1 MRRPAT
7 ARQPALPRAEFPPG
21 LFPGTIG
28 RLVNLLPGLKK
39 RERPAGSWIDN
50 VTKEATVLVEEEKLP
65 TAAERKPAI
74 LVVDDSRGV
83 RNFLKTML
91 ENHGYRC
98 AVASGAEEAQ
108 LRLQESDF
116 EVILS
121 DLIMPPGRSGMEL
134 LEEVN
139 EKYPDM
145 AAIMLTGVDDPETGK
160 TALKL
165 GAFGYLTKPFS
176 ETQVLINVENALIRR
191 RLGIENRSYRAQMEG
206 ALRERTQ
213 ELMATIDRL
222 ERAQRRIRHSQQETI
237 LRLAIA
243 AEFRDTETARHIQR
257 IGLFCETL
265 ARRLGLDEE
274 RCCLIGEAAPMHD
287 IGKIGITD
295 RILLKPGRHT
305 RRESAQMKEHC
316 DFGYRML
323 AGSESELLDLAAT
336 VAWTHHEKY
345 DGSGYPRG
353 LVGEDIPLV
362 GRLTA
367 IADVF
372 DALTSKR
379 VYKPAFSLE
388 ETLTM
393 MKEQRNR
400 HFDPELLDLFFDTLP
415 EVLAIKEKLPD
426 DRAA

>member
-1 MRRPAT
+1 M
-7 ARQPALPRAEFPPG
+7 
-21 LFPGTIG
+21 
-28 RLVNLLPGLKK
+28 
-39 RERPAGSWIDN
+39 
-50 VTKEATVLVEEEKLP
+50 TKEAFVLVEEEKLQ
-65 TAAERKPAI
+65 TAAEKKPAI

-91 ENHGYRC
+91 ENNGYRC
-98 AVASGAEEAQ
+98 AVASGVEEAQ

-116 EVILS
+116 EVILF

-145 AAIMLTGVDDPETGK
+145 AAIMLTGVDDPEIGRN
-160 TALKL
+160 ALRL
-165 GAFGYLTKPFS
+165 GAYGYLTKPFS
-176 ETQVLINVENALIRR
+176 ENQVLLNVENALIRR
-191 RLGIENRSYRAQMEG
+191 RLGIENRNYRAQLEN
-206 ALRERTQ
+206 AVLERTR
-213 ELMATIDRL
+213 ELMATISRL
-222 ERAQRRIRHSQQETI
+222 ELAQRTIRHSQQETI

-257 IGLFCETL
+257 IGLFCELL

-274 RCCLIGEAAPMHD
+274 RCSLIGEAAPMHD

-305 RRESAQMKEHC
+305 RRESTQMKEHC

-323 AGSESELLDLAAT
+323 AGSDSELLDLAAT

-353 LVGEDIPLV
+353 LAGEDIPLV

-379 VYKPAFSLE
+379 VYKPAFPLE
-388 ETLTM
+388 ESFTL

-400 HFDPELLDLFFDTLP
+400 HFDPDLLDLFFDVLP
-415 EVLAIKEKLPD
+415 EVLAIKEKLRD
-426 DRAA
+426 EGAA